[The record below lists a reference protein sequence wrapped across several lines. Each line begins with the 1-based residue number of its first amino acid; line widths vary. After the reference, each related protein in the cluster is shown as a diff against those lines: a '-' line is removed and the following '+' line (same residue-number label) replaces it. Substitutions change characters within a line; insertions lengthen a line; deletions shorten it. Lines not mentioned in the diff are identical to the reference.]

1 MSRHF
6 RLSHDQGLPERRP
19 RGYALNQRLTP
30 NMKMKSVA
38 VVAGVAIVGALLLLY
53 ERQRATPHSTLGP
66 ASGQRQTHPISAVGS
81 SRLTTAAG
89 KVLTDA
95 VVPATVRP
103 ILALSHESSA
113 VRWAAVRALGRR
125 LNHAEAEALY
135 GYLRGHEADAPGPMR
150 GVIKNDVILAL
161 KSQEP
166 PPQGVGRCVAE
177 HVLRQGAR
185 PRHPRLRPSTPGHRV
200 QTVCREN
207 SASRSAMGRDD
218 GCRREHRGT
227 ALIGLSRLAQHN
239 AASQPGSAGGTGFQP
254 VSANDGSEMDTAR
267 LTRRH
272 WPSPLTDRQRCG
284 RLTALQVCAELGI
297 KDVLPAA
304 ASRPEAPPACPS
316 ACRPWPRGGAGRRRP
331 GPSAKP
337 PPHGR

>member
-1 MSRHF
+1 
-6 RLSHDQGLPERRP
+6 
-19 RGYALNQRLTP
+19 
-30 NMKMKSVA
+30 MKMKSVA

-81 SRLTTAAG
+81 SSATAAG

-95 VVPATVRP
+95 VVPETVRP
-103 ILALSHESSA
+103 ILGLSHESSA

-125 LNHAEAEALY
+125 LNHAEREALY

-166 PPQGVGRCVAE
+166 PPRELAGVLLSMFYDKEQDPVIRNYALQHLATWYDQSAE
-177 HVLRQGAR
+177 KTQLLEALWAGTTDAD
-185 PRHPRLRPSTPGHRV
+185 
-200 QTVCREN
+200 
-207 SASRSAMGRDD
+207 ASIV
-218 GCRREHRGT
+218 GT

-267 LTRRH
+267 LT
-272 WPSPLTDRQRCG
+272 SAALALATDSTANDAA

-304 ASRPEAPPACPS
+304 ASLAENAASVPLRMS
-316 ACRPWPRGGAGRRRP
+316 AVAAVGALGGADQ
-331 GPSAKP
+331 GPC
-337 PPHGR
+337 